1 MRVEELVPGFEPEN
15 ELERR
20 ITSDPELL
28 EGLAW
33 GKPRKAH
40 PEGSIGAHVADL
52 LERLDGLG
60 VQGEDRARL
69 RFITLVHDS
78 FKNKVQEWRPR
89 TGENHHAMRARR
101 FAERYTDDETL
112 LTMIELHDRPYGI
125 WRKMQRTGRLDEKR
139 LEELMSRIDDPD
151 LFLKF
156 VELDGSTDGK
166 KPEPIR
172 WFKEQLRERRE
183 AA

>member
-1 MRVEELVPGFEPEN
+1 MRAQDLIPGFEPEN
-15 ELERR
+15 DLERR
-20 ITSDPELL
+20 LAEDPDLL

-52 LERLDGLG
+52 LDRLDAEG
-60 VQGEDRARL
+60 VQGEERARL
-69 RFITLVHDS
+69 RFIALVHDA

-101 FAERYTDDETL
+101 FAERYTDDERL
-112 LTMIELHDRPYGI
+112 LSPIELHHRPYSI
-125 WRKMQRTGRLDEKR
+125 WRKGGRTGRLDQGALKTLLQR
-139 LEELMSRIDDPD
+139 IVDPELFIR
-151 LFLKF
+151 F
-156 VELDGSTDGK
+156 VELDGSTEGK
-166 KPEPIR
+166 NPEPVR
-172 WFKEQLRERRE
+172 WFKDELRRFRE